1 MNEVDK
7 RSDPWLRRLKLFPI
21 GATLT
26 FENAALIPNDEMNK
40 TVTVVHT
47 TTLYIKNM
55 VCQRC
60 IRVVREDLEEIGL
73 TVRRVDLGEAEV
85 IGSKKL
91 DLERIRS
98 VLEENGFELIE
109 DNRVK
114 TIERIKLAILR
125 LVRRDYES
133 TPMTMNHSEYLVHEL
148 GQDYHA
154 LSALFSSIENLTIEK
169 YIILQKIELVKELL
183 KYGELTLSQ
192 IANRMGYSSVQHLS
206 NQFRKVTGLT
216 PSHFKRMKK
225 SPRKPLDRVATD

>member
-1 MNEVDK
+1 MLK
-7 RSDPWLRRLKLFPI
+7 RLKLFLI
-21 GATLT
+21 ATNLT
-26 FENAALIPNDEMNK
+26 IQNAVLSSNDEMNK
-40 TVTVVHT
+40 TS
-47 TTLYIKNM
+47 TLYIKNM
-55 VCQRC
+55 VCHRC
-60 IRVVREDLEEIGL
+60 IRVVKEELEEIGL
-73 TVRRVDLGEAEV
+73 AVRRVDLGEAEV

-91 DLERIRS
+91 NLKEIRS

-109 DNRVK
+109 DKRVK

-125 LVRRDYES
+125 LVRRDHES
-133 TPMTMNHSEYLVHEL
+133 APMKMNHSEYLVHEL